1 MSGRVAIVSPYTL
14 PSYCGNSFL
23 AERLKQGLS
32 RDGFTV
38 RLFNSSI
45 DAPREAAAFEPD
57 LLHSLNADRPYSWIQ
72 TFRAARTIPW
82 VITLTGTDYNSWC
95 GIEDPPAHIR
105 ESLEGADA
113 LVVFHNEAREVLEDC
128 LPSLRGKIMI
138 IPQAVFSSGALARRV
153 ELRQKYGMGTDEVA
167 FLMVASIRPVKN
179 LRCAIE
185 GLLRLQRQVGG
196 VKAWLA
202 GPIID
207 PQEADNLFAA
217 AGQLE
222 HFSYLGEVPPDEV
235 REIMAAA
242 DVFLNTSLNEGMPG
256 SVLEAM
262 AEGLPVVASD
272 VTGNRAVV
280 VHERNGLLF
289 PIDHVDA
296 LVAAAKRL
304 VLDKRLRASLG
315 ESGRQVALRDYS
327 AEHEVDAHQGLYR
340 NVLGGF
346 GRLRAHSTG

>member
-1 MSGRVAIVSPYTL
+1 VTGRIAIVSPYTL
-14 PSYCGNSFL
+14 PFCCGNSFL
-23 AERLKQGLS
+23 AERLKEGLS
-32 RDGFTV
+32 GNGFTV
-38 RLFNSSI
+38 RLFNSSV

-57 LLHSLNADRPYSWIQ
+57 LMHTLNADRPYPWIR
-72 TFRAARTIPW
+72 TFRAARSIPW

-95 GIEDPPAHIR
+95 GIKDPPAHIR

-113 LVVFHNEAREVLEDC
+113 LVVFHSEAREVLEDC
-128 LPSLRGKIMI
+128 LPALRGKIMV
-138 IPQAVFSSGALARRV
+138 IPQAVVSSGALARRV
-153 ELRQKYGMGTDEVA
+153 ELRESYGIGSGETA
-167 FLMVASIRPVKN
+167 LLLVASIRPVKN
-179 LRCAIE
+179 LRFAID
-185 GLLRLQRQVGG
+185 GLIRLQRQVGG

-207 PQEADNLFAA
+207 PREADNLFADA
-217 AGQLE
+217 RQLD

-235 REIMAAA
+235 RELMAAA

-256 SVLEAM
+256 AVLEAM

-280 VHERNGLLF
+280 AHERNGLLF
-289 PIDHVDA
+289 PVDRVDA
-296 LVAAAKRL
+296 LVTALKRL

-327 AEHEVDAHQGLYR
+327 AEHEADAHQDLYR

-346 GRLRAHSTG
+346 GRLRAHSAC